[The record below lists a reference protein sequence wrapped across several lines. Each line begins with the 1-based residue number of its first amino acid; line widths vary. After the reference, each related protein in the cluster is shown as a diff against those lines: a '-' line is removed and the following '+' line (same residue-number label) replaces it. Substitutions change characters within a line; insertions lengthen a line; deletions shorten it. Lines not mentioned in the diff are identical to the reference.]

1 MDLLRHLSPQII
13 LYTQISVSHL
23 EGRKH
28 FLRFIDRRV
37 MLLFRFIDKHAVSR
51 CVVSVLVDGIFTWF
65 MGLVVMLTTD
75 TLSLFCGKVRYVLR
89 VKFKMNTE

>member
-1 MDLLRHLSPQII
+1 M
-13 LYTQISVSHL
+13 
-23 EGRKH
+23 
-28 FLRFIDRRV
+28 RFIVRRV

-75 TLSLFCGKVRYVLR
+75 TLFLFCGKVRYVLR
-89 VKFKMNTE
+89 VKFKMNRVSDTIHKITEETDWLVV